1 MGNSSS
7 SGLKDPYPQIP
18 KTLDSKSFKID
29 TFYEHDFDNIQ
40 QNLKKHLSFF
50 KQVNDILQ
58 NFSPRSYSSTQTNI
72 YNQIQQTYVD
82 KQDALMFLF
91 ASGAII
97 TTIDEQ
103 GNYTF
108 TIHGQFS
115 AMIKKYVAN
124 LDQIATIQKISF
136 EPNQMVVGTKT
147 NYENT
152 INTINNVLARIM
164 FYKLSINFNW
174 MLMFIFLVY
183 VQNQFKILKHS
194 FKLLNKKNDYN
205 DVSTKLD
212 TMLNKLQI
220 TAQNNKLLLLTA
232 SKRPPLSKGG
242 SNVATSNVDST
253 ITALNA
259 SMEKLHALFNKS
271 NESIKQFFTIL
282 DTNILGQMFEKLA
295 TVSSNSSNQAIT
307 NDNIRNAISQLIT
320 HSVHSN
326 TFRKEDIS
334 SILNEHNIDLTD
346 DQKKSLLATISLDML
361 EANHTA
367 QSSAIEAITSTSPV
381 VVASPPQA
389 ISAQPAPIPTIPP
402 PTPTPTP
409 PPPQRSTTLT
419 PPQAQTPTPTPPQA
433 QTPTPTP
440 PQAQPQEK
448 AKSPQTTTQSQL
460 ASQPAKPAKPAKP
473 PQANQSQNANAKG
486 NAKTPA

>member
-18 KTLDSKSFKID
+18 KTLDSNSFKID
-29 TFYEHDFDNIQ
+29 TFYDLNDLENIQ
-40 QNLKKHLSFF
+40 QNLKTHLSFF

-58 NFSPRSYSSTQTNI
+58 NFSLRSYSSTQTNI

-108 TIHGQFS
+108 TIHGQFR
-115 AMIKKYVAN
+115 AMINKYVAN

-147 NYENT
+147 NYEKT
-152 INTINNVLARIM
+152 IDTINNVLARIM

-220 TAQNNKLLLLTA
+220 TAQNNKKLLLSTA

-242 SNVATSNVDST
+242 SNGAKSNVDST
-253 ITALNA
+253 ITTLNA

-271 NESIKQFFTIL
+271 NESIEQFFTIL

-295 TVSSNSSNQAIT
+295 TISSNSSNQAIT

-381 VVASPPQA
+381 VVASPPPPPPPPEVAPPQ
-389 ISAQPAPIPTIPP
+389 QPAPT
-402 PTPTPTP
+402 TATVSG
-409 PPPQRSTTLT
+409 PPQQAKPPQPQAKPLTTT
-419 PPQAQTPTPTPPQA
+419 PVSGPQAQ
-433 QTPTPTP
+433 
-440 PQAQPQEK
+440 QPQP
-448 AKSPQTTTQSQL
+448 AKSPQAQAQL
-460 ASQPAKPAKPAKP
+460 APQSAKPAKPAKS
-473 PQANQSQNANAKG
+473 ANSSQNPNSSQ
-486 NAKTPA
+486 P